1 MTAGFCCVLLV
12 ATCLSIA
19 IANDEFDFDKWL
31 DKYGYAA
38 ESVNYETWKANMEF
52 VVSHN
57 QRHASFDVTL
67 NKFAHLVR
75 LYIYLHLIQVLSV
88 RSLTLLIKLTARCV
102 RVLGSKGS
110 CQGS

>member
-1 MTAGFCCVLLV
+1 MANRQYSFLIVVV
-12 ATCLSIA
+12 ACLSIA
-19 IANDEFDFDKWL
+19 IANDELNFDKWL

-38 ESVNYETWKANMEF
+38 ESVNYKTWKANMEF

-75 LYIYLHLIQVLSV
+75 LYHI
-88 RSLTLLIKLTARCV
+88 IKY
-102 RVLGSKGS
+102 
-110 CQGS
+110 